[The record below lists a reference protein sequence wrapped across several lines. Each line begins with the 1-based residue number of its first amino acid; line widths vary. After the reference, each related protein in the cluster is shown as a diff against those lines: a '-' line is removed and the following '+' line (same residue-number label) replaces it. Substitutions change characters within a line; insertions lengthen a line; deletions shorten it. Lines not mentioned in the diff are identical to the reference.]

1 MGIMRDRFGLLPW
14 LLALVFLAAPAVSH
28 AQNWGYEVPPPD
40 PLYPI
45 PLGGPRYED
54 GGIWLNIGTLL
65 YRQTN
70 PLKGQVVARRGFL
83 QTAEDFG
90 FRGSLAVALDVNQ
103 ISGPVP
109 YQPGWTIGLGWRF
122 QDGATIAVNWKHLTD
137 VRYSAT
143 ASILPPNFNIGV
155 DGEDTFISS
164 PVFNFPPDYAGPSG
178 DRQDIGG
185 LPPGAAFGIW
195 NGADIMTID
204 FIQRYDEVTIGG
216 RIPME
221 MTECWRMYGLLGVKA
236 VVMFERF
243 KWRTIDQDIEGLAG
257 PADFANYI
265 NVTSQRMYGFNF
277 GIGNDWLLADT
288 PIGAFSMTLDLQAAL
303 LLNLVKQRAKY
314 ELGTLST
321 AGSRARNTYTFVPEV
336 EANLAFMWYP
346 TQGISIRAGWDV
358 TAFFNTVASPR
369 PIDFN
374 YGAIDPTWEQW
385 VTRTFN
391 GLHIGVS
398 FVF

>member
-1 MGIMRDRFGLLPW
+1 MRNRFGLLPW
-14 LLALVFLAAPAVSH
+14 LLALVFLAAPAVSQ
-28 AQNWGYEVPPPD
+28 AQNMGYEVPPPIFN
-40 PLYPI
+40 PPI
-45 PLGGPRYED
+45 PLGGPRYEE
-54 GGIWLNIGTLL
+54 GGIWLNMGTLL

-70 PLKGQVVARRGFL
+70 PLKGQLVAKRGFF
-83 QTAEDFG
+83 QNVDPIGFIGNEDI
-90 FRGSLAVALDVNQ
+90 ALDVNQ
-103 ISGPVP
+103 ISGPGT

-122 QDGATIAVNWKHLTD
+122 NDGGTIAVNWKHLTD
-137 VRYSAT
+137 VRFSAT
-143 ASILPPNFNIGV
+143 ASILPPNFDIGE
-155 DGEDTFISS
+155 DGENTFLFS
-164 PVFNFPPDYAGPSG
+164 PVFNFPPDYSGPAG
-178 DRQDIGG
+178 DRIDIGD

-204 FIQRYDEVTIGG
+204 FIQRYDEVTVGG

-221 MTECWRMYGLLGVKA
+221 MTECWRMYGLLSAKA

-243 KWRTIDQDIEGLAG
+243 KWRTVDQDVEGVAG
-257 PADFANYI
+257 PSDFATYT
-265 NVTSQRMYGFNF
+265 NVTSQRMYGFSF
-277 GIGNDWLLADT
+277 GVGNDWYLGSS
-288 PIGAFSMTLDLQAAL
+288 PIGAFSVTLDLQAAL
-303 LLNLVKQRAKY
+303 LLNMVKERAKY

-346 TQGISIRAGWDV
+346 TQGISVRAGWDV

-391 GLHIGVS
+391 GLHIGIS